1 MGGMPGRLTTAL
13 HPVSRSPA
21 CFMPLLDVLLS
32 EHLVEVF
39 LQAARQGTGFNA
51 ELLPESPEG
60 IEDLL
65 GGRSPAVRVRTT
77 TGDPLLLT
85 PRRIVLEAAAG
96 MSDLIVFSDLVG
108 YDWISPD
115 LSDKVRLKDEH
126 YDRMYLYLQGARTVV
141 LEGLGP
147 SVYPLMT
154 YLAKVLELRS
164 QKVLLRRLDDDAVEV
179 ISRCLQ
185 AAADGPFFEDDEL
198 DTLFAQDRAGLQ
210 ILAAMWSRMNLAAPD
225 LHRAVGS
232 IMEMLLERQPR
243 FPDAWDEHMG
253 MGPERV
259 RGALQV
265 FNGVVSGQEREA

>member
-1 MGGMPGRLTTAL
+1 
-13 HPVSRSPA
+13 
-21 CFMPLLDVLLS
+21 MPLLDVLLS

-39 LQAARQGTGFNA
+39 LDASRRGTGLNA

-60 IEDLL
+60 VEDLL
-65 GGRSPAVRVRTT
+65 GGRSAAVRVQTT
-77 TGDPLLLT
+77 TGDSLLVT
-85 PRRIVLEAAAG
+85 PRRIVLEEGAV
-96 MSDLIVFSDLVG
+96 MIDLVVFSDLVG

-115 LSDKVRLKDEH
+115 LSDKVRLKDEY

-147 SVYPLMT
+147 SVYPVMA
-154 YLAKVLELRS
+154 YLGKVLELRS
-164 QKVLLRRLDDDAVEV
+164 QKVLLRRLGDDTVEV

-225 LHRAVGS
+225 LHRAVVS
-232 IMEMLLERQPR
+232 IMEMLLERRLR
-243 FPDAWDEHMG
+243 FPGAWDERVG
-253 MGPERV
+253 AQPERV
-259 RGALQV
+259 RGALEV
-265 FNGVVSGQEREA
+265 FKAIGSGDEPE

>member
-1 MGGMPGRLTTAL
+1 
-13 HPVSRSPA
+13 
-21 CFMPLLDVLLS
+21 MPLLDVLLS

-39 LQAARQGTGFNA
+39 IEAVRQGTGLNA

-60 IEDLL
+60 VEDLL
-65 GGRSPAVRVRTT
+65 GGRSAAVRVQTT
-77 TGDPLLLT
+77 TGDSLLVT
-85 PRRIVLEAAAG
+85 PRRIVLEVG
-96 MSDLIVFSDLVG
+96 TSMSDLIVFSDLVG

-154 YLAKVLELRS
+154 YLGKVLELRS
-164 QKVLLRRLDDDAVEV
+164 QKVLLRRLDDDDVEV

-185 AAADGPFFEDDEL
+185 AAAEGPFFEDDEL

-225 LHRAVGS
+225 LRRAVVS
-232 IMEMLLERQPR
+232 IMEMLLERHPR
-243 FPDAWDEHMG
+243 FPDAWDERVG
-253 MGPERV
+253 MHPERV

-265 FNGVVSGQEREA
+265 FKGVVSGQEPEE